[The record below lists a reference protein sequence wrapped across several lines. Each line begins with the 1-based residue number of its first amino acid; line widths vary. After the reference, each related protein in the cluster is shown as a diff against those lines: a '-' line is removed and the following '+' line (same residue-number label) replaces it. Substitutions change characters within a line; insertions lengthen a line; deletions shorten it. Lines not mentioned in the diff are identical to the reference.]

1 MSFSGAI
8 IFVGLRLGEGV
19 IRMSAPSVV
28 LEIVDGPAAGR
39 IFTFRG
45 QDTFILGRCDSA
57 SLSLLNDSHLS
68 RSHLR
73 IEIDPPR
80 CCVQDLDSA
89 NGTFVNGE
97 RVAERWLENGDTI
110 CGGQTLIR
118 VRIEETVD
126 DLFSVTQVIDS
137 PDSMSR
143 TLVIEPPPHVIG
155 PYRLEEQIGVGT
167 MGVVYRA
174 IHQENRTEVAIK
186 LIAASMSSNSVIVKS
201 FLREASVLRQ
211 LDHKR
216 IVRFISAGIEK
227 GHLYLMMEYVRAIDL
242 PETLGRMS
250 QSARIRVACG
260 LMRQILD
267 GLSYAHDKGLVHR
280 DIKPRNVLVSHRE
293 NGLSARLAD
302 FGLAKNFMEAGL
314 SQFSCENEIKGTL
327 SFMAPEQVENSRY
340 ATPKSDLFSVGAT
353 LYTLISRL
361 PIYELGD
368 TTASIDA
375 ILRNGPIPIHQRIP
389 NVPPK
394 LANVLERSLAHDPAS
409 RFRNA
414 TEMRDALTELAA
426 GRD

>member
-1 MSFSGAI
+1 
-8 IFVGLRLGEGV
+8 
-19 IRMSAPSVV
+19 MSASFVV
-28 LEIVDGPAAGR
+28 LEIVDGPAAGKT
-39 IFTFRG
+39 FTFRG

-57 SLSLLNDSHLS
+57 SLSLLSDSHLS
-68 RSHLR
+68 RNHLR

-97 RVAERWLENGDTI
+97 RVAERRLENGDTI
-110 CGGQTLIR
+110 CGGQTQIR
-118 VRIEETVD
+118 VRIED
-126 DLFSVTQVIDS
+126 AGNDQVSAMPVIES
-137 PDSMSR
+137 PDFLSK
-143 TLVIEPPPHVIG
+143 TLVIEPPPKLIG
-155 PYRLEEQIGVGT
+155 PYRLEEQIGIGT

-174 IHQENRTEVAIK
+174 IHQQNGAVVAIK
-186 LIAASMSSNSVIVKS
+186 LIAASMSTNDVIVKS
-201 FLREASVLRQ
+201 FLREASVLQQ
-211 LDHKR
+211 LHHKR
-216 IVRFISAGIEK
+216 IVRFIKTGVEK
-227 GHLYLMMEYVRAIDL
+227 GHLYLIMEYVRTIDL
-242 PETLGRMS
+242 VETVGRMS

-267 GLSYAHDKGLVHR
+267 GLAYAHDKGLVHR
-280 DIKPRNVLVSHRE
+280 DIKPKNVLVSHRE

-361 PIYELGD
+361 PIYDLSD

-375 ILRNGPIPIHQRIP
+375 ILRNGPIPIQQRIP
-389 NVPPK
+389 GVSAK
-394 LANVLERSLAHDPAS
+394 LAHALDRSLAHDPSA

-426 GRD
+426 GKG